1 MEINILFIIVAIA
14 LIVSSVWGYKRGFLE
29 SVIRIIS
36 CILGIMVF
44 VVLAKGIG
52 SAIQGSLWSVIMAVI
67 LLIVIRVIHKIIKL
81 VINSLKIMRAFTIG
95 RIADK
100 LAGAVVGLAEGL
112 VVIWLL
118 FILIG
123 SLNMFNLNTW
133 ITAQVAQNSFLS
145 LIYDTNYIV
154 MLFR

>member
-52 SAIQGSLWSVIMAVI
+52 SAIQGSLWRVIMAVI
-67 LLIVIRVIHKIIKL
+67 LLIVIRVIHKLIKL